1 MQNTF
6 RDNVLLFLPLNK
18 IWVVMLP
25 SVTSFTDLLKTMR
38 YPLSSY
44 GADHTPCPAGAFSR
58 APWGCFSGAP
68 DSVCFSVHPHPCL
81 CKTRSSLLSRLQF
94 PMPAS
99 PWLSPLGWHKA
110 PQTQHVSPELTA
122 FLPHMPLPPSS
133 VLSISGVSII
143 IYQVAQG
150 TDSVSL
156 HIHPGSTHPLLV
168 WPPKVLFHL
177 LSFLHPVATV
187 PGQLTK
193 VLPLMPPTLS

>member
-1 MQNTF
+1 MELIT
-6 RDNVLLFLPLNK
+6 LLALLVPSAEPPGAVSQVPPTRCASLCTPIHAFAKHAHLFSPGSSSPCQHLPGYLHWDGTK
-18 IWVVMLP
+18 H
-25 SVTSFTDLLKTMR
+25 LKLST
-38 YPLSSY
+38 YPLSSL
-44 GADHTPCPAGAFSR
+44 PFS
-58 APWGCFSGAP
+58 PTCHS
-68 DSVCFSVHPHPCL
+68 
-81 CKTRSSLLSRLQF
+81 
-94 PMPAS
+94 
-99 PWLSPLGWHKA
+99 
-110 PQTQHVSPELTA
+110 
-122 FLPHMPLPPSS
+122 PPSS